1 MNSEGLCCVHPQKNI
16 SPRTGKTGIAICLQ
30 REVELFLQD
39 LSLSTDGTNIMMD
52 SGLEIPAHKSSR
64 GPSIIA

>member
-1 MNSEGLCCVHPQKNI
+1 MCCVHPQMYF
-16 SPRTGKTGIAICLQ
+16 SPHTGKTGTAVCLQ

-39 LSLSTDGTNIMMD
+39 LSLSTDGTNVMMD
-52 SGLEIPAHKSSR
+52 PGLEIPANKSPR